1 MESNM
6 ARKQVTSGFIY
17 IWRDR
22 KYNRYYVGSH
32 WGTPDDG
39 YVCSSNWMKTSW
51 TRRPEDFKRRIVAWV
66 HTNRKDL
73 LIEEERWLSMI
84 KPNEIK
90 NRYYNLRVDT
100 THLWHTDP
108 DKSKTIG
115 EKISSAKK
123 GKSVIFKDPLERA
136 RRISEGKKRAFE
148 ARQAELGYK
157 FSPEH
162 QAKLNSTRKGKTH
175 TDEWKTANSKR
186 MKQQWADGIRK
197 PFGPKDP
204 STLKPKPVALCKIC
218 EAPTPNRRSNF
229 CSKEHR
235 YQAMNAT
242 RKSIPGT
249 KWCPA

>member
-1 MESNM
+1 MTHI
-6 ARKQVTSGFIY
+6 APTSGFIY

-22 KYNRYYVGSH
+22 KHNRYYIGSH
-32 WGTPDDG
+32 WGTIDDG
-39 YVCSSNWMKTSW
+39 YICSSNWMKKPYS
-51 TRRPEDFKRRIVAWV
+51 RRPEDFKRRIIAWV
-66 HTNRKDL
+66 NTSRADL
-73 LIEEERWLSMI
+73 LVEEERWLSMI
-84 KPNEIK
+84 KPHEIK
-90 NRYYNLRVDT
+90 IKYYNLIT
-100 THLWHTDP
+100 KSTHLWHADP
-108 DKSKTIG
+108 DKNRTIG
-115 EKISSAKK
+115 QKISATKM
-123 GKSVIFKDPLERA
+123 GKSPKWVDPSERG
-136 RRISEGKKRAFE
+136 RRISEGKKKAFE

-162 QAKLNSTRKGKTH
+162 QAKLSSTRKGKLH

-249 KWCPA
+249 KWYSA